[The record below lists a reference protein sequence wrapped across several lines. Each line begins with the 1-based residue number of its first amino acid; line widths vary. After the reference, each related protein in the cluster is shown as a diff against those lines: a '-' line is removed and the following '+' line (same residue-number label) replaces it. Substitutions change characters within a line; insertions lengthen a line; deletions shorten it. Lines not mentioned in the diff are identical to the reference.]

1 MALKRTMKFCGYA
14 YGNVPV
20 QLNAHINGVQVF
32 SGTVATLNETMP
44 DADLDMKDAPALFT
58 VENSELFLTTFEGFY
73 PMTLSVATGDG
84 VLVADTLT
92 NYTLWVDTNGDP
104 QQGTADKF
112 VSSYDGTPV
121 NSESTPDPRSSVTI
135 DGAAQV
141 PPLEPSPG
149 IWTWVVPAGSTLACN
164 LNVSV
169 GSANPDIPPN

>member
-44 DADLDMKDAPALFT
+44 DADIDMKDAPALFT
-58 VENSELFLTTFEGFY
+58 IDNSELLLTSFAGSY

-84 VLVADTLT
+84 VLVADMKT
-92 NYTLWVDTNGDP
+92 NYTTWFDENGDA
-104 QQGTADKF
+104 QEGTATNF
-112 VSSYDGTPV
+112 ASCYDGTPV
-121 NSESTPDPRSSVTI
+121 NSEATPDPRSSVTI
-135 DGAAQV
+135 DGVTQV
-141 PPLEPSPG
+141 PPLEKSIG

-164 LNVSV
+164 LNISA
-169 GSANPDIPPN
+169 GSADANIPPN